1 MRSPPLLTV
10 DQKFAHPSPRRFPPD
25 AVLHPVEL
33 TASSELRGTLEV
45 VIGEP
50 LSSNRVTLR
59 ASSQDKVALFRSLF
73 RGRDDV
79 WARWF
84 ENRRTG
90 KSGYAPAC
98 ANEWIRGLCE
108 KPRVKC
114 ASCPNRRFLPLT
126 SEVIRWHLSGSD
138 DRGAPFVAGIY
149 PMLLDETCF
158 LLAADFDK
166 ETWRDDASAFRETC
180 HRLGLS
186 AALERSRSGNGAHVW
201 IFFDEPVPVALARQL
216 GAHILTESMERR
228 PEIGFDSYDRF
239 FPNQDTMPRGGFG
252 NLIALPMQKEA
263 RERGNTVFLDDD
275 LSPWPDQWT
284 FLSSFPRIGR
294 TRVEEIVQR
303 ASRGGRVIGLRLP
316 PDDESEAAPWAST
329 SPRRAT
335 RPLLVDPPE
344 SLDLVLADALYV
356 AKEGLSA
363 DMRNRLLRLAAFQNP
378 EFYRAQAM
386 RLPTWK
392 IPRVIACARDHPRHI
407 ALPRGCLA
415 DVLHLCEESGIAP
428 NLRDERNH
436 GRSISATFR
445 GELRPDQQLAA
456 NAMLAHEAGVL
467 SAATAFGKTVVA
479 AWLISQRAVNTLVLV
494 HRRQLMDQW
503 IERLSAF
510 LDIAPDAIGRIGGGR
525 DRATGVLDVALLQ
538 SLTRKGEVDE
548 RVRAYGHLVIDEC
561 HHLPAFTFENV
572 TRSATAR
579 FVLGMSATVAR
590 KDGHQPIIFMQCGP
604 VRHRVSATAN
614 TAARPFGQSVLVRP
628 TQFCAIA
635 ASDVDRRS
643 DFQRVCSALV
653 TDTQRNRQI
662 CDDVLEALREGR
674 SPLVLTE
681 RNEHLDELA
690 SLLCGRVRNLVV
702 LRGGTSRRRRDE
714 TAARL
719 AAIPRDEERVL
730 LATGRYVGEG
740 FDDARLDTLLLTLP
754 ISWRGT
760 VAQYLGRIH
769 RLCDGKREVRVLD
782 YADFNVPTLSTM
794 FEKRCRA
801 YESAGYTVEM
811 PASAVPGWPI
821 DVTLPSGAAWKR
833 EFSASVRRLT
843 RDGVESPL
851 ANLFARVASPF
862 ADDAEGT
869 SRARSASEAF
879 LYRRLET
886 LPETKGRFRLNTV
899 LPIPFDG
906 HSVMEA
912 DLLCEDSRIV
922 VELDG
927 AQHLGDADAWRR
939 DRRKDR
945 LLQESGYLVLRF
957 LADDVSR
964 ELDSVLD
971 AIVRGI
977 ENRKLSSGRQLAAR
991 RRTPSSVE

>member
-1 MRSPPLLTV
+1 M
-10 DQKFAHPSPRRFPPD
+10 
-25 AVLHPVEL
+25 
-33 TASSELRGTLEV
+33 
-45 VIGEP
+45 IGEP
-50 LSSNRVTLR
+50 PPSNRVTLHS
-59 ASSQDKVALFRSLF
+59 SSQDKIALFRSLF

-79 WARWF
+79 WARRF

-114 ASCPNRRFLPLT
+114 ATCTHRRFLPLT
-126 SEVIRWHLSGSD
+126 AEVIRRHLSGGDES
-138 DRGAPFVAGIY
+138 GTPLIIGLY

-158 LLAADFDK
+158 VLAADFDK
-166 ETWRDDASAFRETC
+166 ESWRDDATAFREAC
-180 HRLGLS
+180 HRLGLPV
-186 AALERSRSGNGAHVW
+186 ALERSRSGNGAHVW
-201 IFFDEPVPVALARQL
+201 LFFDEPVPAALARQL
-216 GAHILTESMERR
+216 GAHILTETMERR

-252 NLIALPMQKEA
+252 NLIALPLQKEA
-263 RERGNTVFLDDD
+263 RERGNTLFLDDD
-275 LSPWPDQWT
+275 LAPWPDQWA
-284 FLSSFPRIGR
+284 FLSSLPRTGR
-294 TRVEEIVQR
+294 ARVEEVVQR
-303 ASRGGRVIGLRLP
+303 ASRAGRVIDLRLP
-316 PDDESEAAPWAST
+316 PDDESEAAPWAT
-329 SPRRAT
+329 LSPRRT
-335 RPLLVDPPE
+335 RRSLLGDPPE
-344 SLDLVLADALYV
+344 SLDLVLADELYV
-356 AKEGLSA
+356 AKEALPPA
-363 DMRNRLLRLAAFQNP
+363 LRNRVLRLAAFQNP

-386 RLPTWK
+386 RLPTWSL
-392 IPRVIACARDHPRHI
+392 PRVIACARDHPRHI

-415 DVLHLCEESGIAP
+415 DVLRLCEESGITP

-436 GRSISATFR
+436 GSPISATFR
-445 GELRPDQQLAA
+445 GELRPDQHLAVA
-456 NAMLAHEAGVL
+456 AMLAHDTGVL
-467 SAATAFGKTVVA
+467 AAATAFGKTVVA

-510 LDIAPDAIGRIGGGR
+510 LDIPPDAIGRIGGGR
-525 DRATGVLDVALLQ
+525 DRPTGVLDVALLQ
-538 SLTRKGEVDE
+538 SLARRGEVDE
-548 RVRAYGHLVIDEC
+548 RVRDYGQLIVDEC
-561 HHLPAFTFENV
+561 HHLPAFTFERV
-572 TRSATAR
+572 TRRAKAR
-579 FVLGMSATVAR
+579 FVLGLSATVVR

-604 VRHRVSATAN
+604 VRHHVSATVH
-614 TAARPFGQSVLVRP
+614 TAARPFEQSVLVRP
-628 TQFCAIA
+628 TQFCAIGG
-635 ASDVDRRS
+635 SDVDRRA
-643 DFQRVCSALV
+643 DFQRLCSELV
-653 TDTQRNRQI
+653 ADARRNRQI
-662 CDDVLEALREGR
+662 CADVLEALRDGR

-681 RNEHLDELA
+681 RNEHLDELQ
-690 SLLCGRVRNLVV
+690 SLLRGQVQNLVV
-702 LRGGTSRRRRDE
+702 LRGGTSRRKRTE

-719 AAIPRDEERVL
+719 AAIPRNEGRVL
-730 LATGRYVGEG
+730 LATGKYVGEG

-754 ISWRGT
+754 VSWRGT
-760 VAQYLGRIH
+760 VTQYLGRLH
-769 RLCDGKREVRVLD
+769 RLCEGKREVRVLD
-782 YADFNVPTLSTM
+782 YADLNVPTLSRM

-801 YESAGYTVEM
+801 YESAGYTVEL

-821 DVTLPSGAAWKR
+821 DVTLPSEAAWKR
-833 EFSASVRRLT
+833 EFSASVRRLS

-851 ANLFARVASPF
+851 ATLFSRAASPF

-869 SRARSASEAF
+869 SRARSAVEAF

-886 LPETKGRFRLNTV
+886 LPETTGRFRLNTL

-927 AQHLGDADAWRR
+927 VQHLSDAAAWRR

-945 LLQESGYLVLRF
+945 LLQENGYLVLRF

-971 AIVRGI
+971 AISSAI
-977 ENRKLSSGRQLAAR
+977 TNRVHNRPMFMRSEHR
-991 RRTPSSVE
+991 